1 MGKKKKKSST
11 NTKNLP
17 FVSVCTPTFNR
28 RPFIPIMLKCFNS
41 QTYPKDNIEWI
52 IIDDGTDK
60 IEDLV
65 KDHPNVKYY
74 KYDENLQEELINL
87 RNLKLN
93 EKDLKKY
100 SDKLKNLERKI
111 TLFHADKINRIIAKY
126 RNGIDLIGFHGQTIF
141 HNSEKKI
148 SKQLGD
154 GRLLSQ
160 LLKKKV
166 IYDFRQD
173 DMKNNGQGA
182 PLTPVF
188 HYLLSKIINKKF
200 KTKLP
205 MVIINIGGITNV
217 TKIIIFSCILFT
229 GNL

>member
-1 MGKKKKKSST
+1 M
-11 NTKNLP
+11 
-17 FVSVCTPTFNR
+17 
-28 RPFIPIMLKCFNS
+28 
-41 QTYPKDNIEWI
+41 
-52 IIDDGTDK
+52 
-60 IEDLV
+60 
-65 KDHPNVKYY
+65 
-74 KYDENLQEELINL
+74 
-87 RNLKLN
+87 
-93 EKDLKKY
+93 
-100 SDKLKNLERKI
+100 ERKI

-217 TKIIIFSCILFT
+217 TKIIKNSERLE
-229 GNL
+229 